1 MTGTFR
7 GQPTLEA
14 RASLAEAGLA
24 LAQSG
29 IMPSQSQMEAMKS
42 LYGYDGNAVTSLV
55 QTAKLAAQSK
65 LSGGS
70 GYKGGSKNTG
80 KTSSSEPNI
89 KTNTSQWLAYHGF
102 DNYDDAYDALR
113 LQGFD
118 DDIAESR
125 ANAYMKEINKYVD
138 SNSVTYDT
146 YQGLYR
152 TLVSLKQTK
161 GVSAARS
168 YFENNILTKY
178 VIPDRWLNDLMSLV
192 GYKG

>member
-1 MTGTFR
+1 
-7 GQPTLEA
+7 
-14 RASLAEAGLA
+14 
-24 LAQSG
+24 
-29 IMPSQSQMEAMKS
+29 MPSQSQLEAMKS
-42 LYGYDGNAVTSLV
+42 LYGYDSSAVTSLV

-80 KTSSSEPNI
+80 KTSRGEPSI
-89 KTNTSQWLAYHGF
+89 KTNTSQWLAYHGY

-125 ANAYMKEINKYVD
+125 AKAYMREINKYVD

-146 YQGLYR
+146 YRNLCR

-178 VIPDRWLNDLMSLV
+178 VIPDRWLNDLMSLL